1 MDQDIEFNLVLRN
14 FMREVRQRMESGK
27 SYKSKD
33 DGIRIKYVDR
43 GTQKVVKVYDGMNV
57 QYVHKLDEI

>member
-14 FMREVRQRMESGK
+14 FMREVKERMESGA

-43 GTQKVVKVYDGMNV
+43 GAQQVVKVYDGVNTI
-57 QYVHKLDEI
+57 YVPKVE